1 VILSDRSRQV
11 ETEVWTRLSAL
22 ENSLVERTRR
32 LTALEMTIEERSRRL
47 AALEMTVKERTAR
60 LLAVERHTVR
70 RPAWRRVGSA
80 VRRWIRG
87 R

>member
-1 VILSDRSRQV
+1 M
-11 ETEVWTRLSAL
+11 EAEVRTRLSAL

-47 AALEMTVKERTAR
+47 AALEMTVEERSAR
-60 LLAVERHTVR
+60 LLAVERNTIH
-70 RPAWRRVGSA
+70 RPVWRRVGST
-80 VRRWIRG
+80 VRQWIRG